1 MVASVSWVPCSP
13 VAIAGSS
20 SGRGRSLMQGS
31 SSIRTFLWDRRR
43 LQLFLLGDAFGVS
56 SVPKALMMPPLLAWE
71 VPLQA
76 TAAYSL
82 SAFPSSGPS
91 PPHSAFFFFF
101 LPGDLPLPGRLLGQ
115 TPLKTTPTLLNPSA

>member
-1 MVASVSWVPCSP
+1 MVVSVSWVPCSP

-31 SSIRTFLWDRRR
+31 SSIRTFLWDRRH

-56 SVPKALMMPPLLAWE
+56 SVPKALVMPPLLAWA

-91 PPHSAFFFFF
+91 PPHSAFFF

>member
-56 SVPKALMMPPLLAWE
+56 SVPKALMMPPLLAWA

-101 LPGDLPLPGRLLGQ
+101 LQGDLPLPGRLLGQ